1 MDHVQR
7 LRTATFALIGALL
20 VSVAA
25 RAEDDAAA
33 DPPDRV
39 ARVSFVQGA
48 VSLQPADAQDW
59 IDATLNRPLTTGD
72 RIWADSASRA
82 ELQAGT
88 ATIRIDENS
97 GFSFTDLD
105 ADVLQVRL
113 TDGAM
118 TLHVYS
124 LDGNET
130 VEIDTPN
137 ATVMIRQPGEYA
149 IDTEE
154 DGDRTI
160 VKTRA
165 GEAEVT
171 GADQHGYIVR
181 TNEQGVFSGN
191 EELSSVMTQV
201 ARRSAFETWAYE
213 RENMQSQSVASR
225 YVAPGVVGYQDLDR
239 NGTWA
244 YEPEYGN
251 VWQPTT
257 YVINDWAPYR
267 YGRWVW
273 VTPWGWTWIDDAPW
287 GFAPFHYGRWAYLRH
302 RWCWVPGPVHGR
314 PTYAPALVAWV
325 GPPSFGVDFRNPNV
339 GWFPLGPREIYLP
352 GSRTSW
358 RYFHSVNSTNA
369 AFADTTELSNAYN
382 GRGQH
387 RDYRNRTAPNAVTV
401 VDREAFVGAHRT
413 LGKRKDVDAD
423 DLQHWRDQATPPPIE
438 PSRESRLG
446 AQPSTRV
453 PPQHDRQQD
462 RSERVAQQPT
472 VRPPLVQP
480 PLAQQPTVQPRSLPA
495 APTHAPRSD
504 SPRQWSGSNVGEG
517 SNRYERRPVTP
528 TPGDADSLADDSRDA
543 GQPDTPATPT
553 VIRPPNRNAAPSHA
567 QRNRSRDAQ
576 PNDVPPAPAESP
588 VAQQQTRQH
597 HDQQQADRQPQND
610 RPPQEQRASRH
621 DRPEQAP
628 DAGQPAARPMRPMP
642 SDPPHHND
650 RIQIPQPPAQVEQ
663 PRVVQQQQA
672 AHEPRQQ
679 PQARTEQA
687 PQGAANNR
695 TMAPS
700 VRGQERASPGR
711 AATTREGQPGSA
723 NGAATP

>member
-1 MDHVQR
+1 MR
-7 LRTATFALIGALL
+7 WSTRRIGSRAL
-20 VSVAA
+20 
-25 RAEDDAAA
+25 
-33 DPPDRV
+33 
-39 ARVSFVQGA
+39 SFVQGA

-72 RIWADSASRA
+72 RVWADSGARA
-82 ELQAGT
+82 ELQVGT

-97 GFSFTDLD
+97 GLSFTDLD
-105 ADVLQVRL
+105 ADVLQVQL

-124 LDGNET
+124 LDANET

-181 TNEQGVFSGN
+181 TNEQGIFSGN
-191 EELSSVMTQV
+191 DELSSVMTQV

-213 RENMQSQSVASR
+213 RENIQSQSVASR

-358 RYFHSVNSTNA
+358 RYFNSVNSTNA

-382 GRGQH
+382 GRDGH
-387 RDYRNRTAPNAVTV
+387 RDYRNRTAPHAVTV
-401 VDREAFVGAHRT
+401 VDHDAFVGAHRT
-413 LGKRKDVDAD
+413 LGKRKDVDAN
-423 DLQHWRDQATPPPIE
+423 DLQHWRDRAGPPPIE

-446 AQPSTRV
+446 ARPSTRV
-453 PPQHDRQQD
+453 APSAGSSAESVGTRRAAADGASAARSAADGAAADRAAAFVAGRFHAHAEAGFAAAMVRQQHQRGIEPVRTPAGHTD
-462 RSERVAQQPT
+462 DATRSP
-472 VRPPLVQP
+472 
-480 PLAQQPTVQPRSLPA
+480 
-495 APTHAPRSD
+495 
-504 SPRQWSGSNVGEG
+504 
-517 SNRYERRPVTP
+517 
-528 TPGDADSLADDSRDA
+528 DDDPNAESRDA
-543 GQPDTPATPT
+543 AGPT
-553 VIRPPNRNAAPSHA
+553 RP
-567 QRNRSRDAQ
+567 
-576 PNDVPPAPAESP
+576 
-588 VAQQQTRQH
+588 
-597 HDQQQADRQPQND
+597 
-610 RPPQEQRASRH
+610 RH
-621 DRPEQAP
+621 R
-628 DAGQPAARPMRPMP
+628 R
-642 SDPPHHND
+642 
-650 RIQIPQPPAQVEQ
+650 
-663 PRVVQQQQA
+663 
-672 AHEPRQQ
+672 
-679 PQARTEQA
+679 
-687 PQGAANNR
+687 
-695 TMAPS
+695 
-700 VRGQERASPGR
+700 
-711 AATTREGQPGSA
+711 
-723 NGAATP
+723 